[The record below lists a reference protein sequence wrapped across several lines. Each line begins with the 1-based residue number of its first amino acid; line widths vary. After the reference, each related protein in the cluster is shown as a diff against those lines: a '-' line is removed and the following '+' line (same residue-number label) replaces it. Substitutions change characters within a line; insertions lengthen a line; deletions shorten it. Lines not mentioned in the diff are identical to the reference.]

1 MVQSALTDTKNLTGA
16 NIMEKLI
23 AACVDNF
30 HNEPV
35 LVKALD
41 RLAKYDR
48 KHPMARV
55 LLSRDDQTMVNL
67 LIGSN

>member
-1 MVQSALTDTKNLTGA
+1 
-16 NIMEKLI
+16 MEKLI
-23 AACVDNF
+23 KDCTDNI
-30 HNEPV
+30 HDRDK
-35 LVKALD
+35 LTKALD

-55 LLSRDDQTMVNL
+55 LLSPDDQLMVNL

>member
-1 MVQSALTDTKNLTGA
+1 MQ
-16 NIMEKLI
+16 KLI
-23 AACVDNF
+23 AACVDNI

-35 LVKALD
+35 LVKALE
-41 RLAKYDR
+41 RLAEYDR

-55 LLSRDDQTMVNL
+55 MLSPSDQLTVNL

>member
-1 MVQSALTDTKNLTGA
+1 
-16 NIMEKLI
+16 MEKLI
-23 AACVDNF
+23 AACVANPADT
-30 HNEPV
+30 
-35 LVKALD
+35 KALD

>member
-1 MVQSALTDTKNLTGA
+1 
-16 NIMEKLI
+16 MEKLI
-23 AACVDNF
+23 KACTDNI
-30 HNEPV
+30 HDPEV

-55 LLSRDDQTMVNL
+55 LLSPDDQLMVNL

>member
-1 MVQSALTDTKNLTGA
+1 
-16 NIMEKLI
+16 MEKLI
-23 AACVDNF
+23 KACTDSI
-30 HNEPV
+30 HDRDK
-35 LVKALD
+35 LTKALD

-55 LLSRDDQTMVNL
+55 LLSPSDQALVNL

>member
-1 MVQSALTDTKNLTGA
+1 
-16 NIMEKLI
+16 MEKLI
-23 AACVDNF
+23 AACVDNI

>member
-1 MVQSALTDTKNLTGA
+1 ML
-16 NIMEKLI
+16 KLI
-23 AACVDNF
+23 KACEDNI
-30 HNEPV
+30 HNHDV
-35 LVKALD
+35 LPKLLD

-55 LLSRDDQTMVNL
+55 LLSPSEQALVNL